1 MWTQIV
7 PKTKEIDVDIL
18 GFWKTQEPNLS
29 LLSRLAKRV
38 LAIPVSSTSSEL
50 VISESGR
57 VVAASQTLQNSD
69 KAEKLIWIQQNHGTF
84 LFSVYFLAIVCL
96 EMMYSVFSTNRSG
109 SLFPYYEAFS
119 GSSLQE
125 QLVVESENVGSAQLL
140 RKRRVA
146 LLKLM

>member
-69 KAEKLIWIQQNHGTF
+69 KAEKLIWIQQNH
-84 LFSVYFLAIVCL
+84 SQLAPLVDRWNL
-96 EMMYSVFSTNRSG
+96 DNNDSDG
-109 SLFPYYEAFS
+109 DDDH
-119 GSSLQE
+119 SS
-125 QLVVESENVGSAQLL
+125 SN
-140 RKRRVA
+140 
-146 LLKLM
+146 